1 MDDQVKASF
10 FIRKI
15 FAMNTHKS
23 LDKLVYEL
31 KERAKELN
39 CLYNVQELL
48 IDRNKTV
55 DDVLRGI
62 IEVLP
67 PGWQYPEIC
76 QAKITYR
83 GSVYKSDKY
92 RETPWV
98 LNSDIVVQNE
108 IVGTITVCYTEER
121 PLIDEGPF
129 LKEERKLINT
139 VSEQIGFYLLHQHL
153 RSVFEEKGTIPK
165 EKKPEWWTILEML
178 KGTDPEL
185 LIRISRKM
193 INYLGWSGIK
203 EVETLF
209 DYFNPVY
216 EKDSGLFKEVNRPYQ
231 AQKKDD
237 LMFVSFEIF
246 KLAEKH
252 LSEKEILA
260 NIHKWIKE
268 DKSGFLV
275 DILEN
280 TGSSLVEI
288 SNAIERFHHLL
299 PHGLELS
306 EPRKQSFRVAL
317 IRRLLSDQPEY
328 INVAK
333 RFIDINDFNELF
345 KRIISI
351 VGSHG
356 KLGGKGAG
364 LFLSRYILKKS
375 TGRIP
380 LLKGIKTPKTWYLT
394 SDGLLNFIK
403 YNNLEDIVEQ
413 KYKDVEQ
420 IRKEYPYISH
430 VFKNSSFSPEVING
444 LSLALDDFG
453 RVPLIIRSSSL
464 LEDRFNTAF
473 AGKYKSLF
481 IANQGPK
488 EKRLQELMDA
498 IAEVYASTF
507 GPDPIEYR
515 REQGLLDFHEEMG
528 ILIQEVVGKRVGKYF
543 LPAFAGVAFSHNDFR
558 WSDRIKKEDGL
569 VRVVPGLGTRAVDRL
584 SDDYPVLFSPGQP
597 NLRVN
602 VTIDE
607 VIRYSPKKMDV
618 INLETNGFETIDI
631 KTLLKETG
639 SDYPAIHQIVSI
651 LTENYIQEPKKLG
664 MDFQKD
670 NYVVTFGGLINNTG
684 FPEQINSILKV
695 LEEELNGP
703 VDIEFAHDG
712 KDFYLLQCRPLSYG
726 KINKPAPIPYDIPE
740 EKIIFTANKFVPD
753 GTVSNISHIVYVD
766 PKKYG
771 ELTEYEDLK
780 AIGRAVGKLNN
791 ILPKRQFILMGP
803 GRWGSRG
810 DIKLGVSVIYSDI
823 NNTAVLIEIARKQKN
838 YIPELS
844 FGTHFFQD
852 LVESRIMYLPL
863 YPDDPG
869 VIFRES
875 FFAES
880 KNILEDL
887 IPDLACYSEVIKVI
901 DVSFTTGGKVLNILM
916 NSNEE
921 KAVAILSESTRVI
934 EADISKEKIY
944 ENIRDD
950 DIHWKWRLDFAE
962 NIAANLDPERFG
974 VKGFY
979 VFGSTKNAT
988 ARSSSDIDI
997 IIHFQGTPKQRRD
1010 LLLWLEGWSL
1020 SLDHMNFLR
1029 TGYKTTGLLD
1039 VHIVTDEDI
1048 KNRDSFAIKIGA
1060 VTDAARPLPM
1070 GSRLKKN

>member
-1 MDDQVKASF
+1 
-10 FIRKI
+10 
-15 FAMNTHKS
+15 MNTRKS
-23 LDKLVYEL
+23 LDKLVNEL

-39 CLYNVQELL
+39 CLYKVQELL
-48 IDRNKTV
+48 NDRKKTV

-76 QAKITYR
+76 QAKIEYQNL
-83 GSVYKSDKY
+83 SYKSDHY
-92 RETPWV
+92 QETPWV
-98 LNSDIVVQNE
+98 LNSDIVIQNE
-108 IVGTITVCYTEER
+108 IVGMISVCYTEER

-129 LKEERKLINT
+129 LKEERKLIDT
-139 VSEQIGFYLLHQHL
+139 ISGQLGFYLLHQRL
-153 RSVFEEKGTIPK
+153 KTVFEKKGPVPE

-203 EVETLF
+203 EVEMLF

-246 KLAEKH
+246 KMAEKH
-252 LSEKEILA
+252 LSEKEILN

-333 RFIDINDFNELF
+333 RFIEINDFNELF
-345 KRIISI
+345 KKIISI

-364 LFLSRYILKKS
+364 LFLSKYILKKS
-375 TGRIP
+375 TDKIP
-380 LLKGIKTPKTWYLT
+380 LLKEIKTPKTWYLT

-413 KYKDVEQ
+413 KYKDIDQ

-453 RVPLIIRSSSL
+453 KVPLIIRSSSL

-481 IANQGPK
+481 IANQGTK

-528 ILIQEVVGKRVGKYF
+528 ILIQEVVGKKVGKYF
-543 LPAFAGVAFSHNDFR
+543 LPAFAGVAFSHNDYR
-558 WSDRIKKEDGL
+558 WSGRIKKEDGL
-569 VRVVPGLGTRAVDRL
+569 VRIVPGLGTRAVDRL

-607 VIRYSPKKMDV
+607 IVRYSPKKTDV
-618 INLETNGFETIDI
+618 INLETNVFETIDI
-631 KTLLKETG
+631 GTLLKERG
-639 SDYPAIHQIVSI
+639 ADYPAVHQIVSV
-651 LTENYIQEPKKLG
+651 LAENYIQQPKKLG

-670 NYVVTFGGLINNTG
+670 NHVVTFDGLINNTD
-684 FPEQINSILKV
+684 FPEQIYSILKV

-712 KDFYLLQCRPLSYG
+712 KNFYLLQCRPLSYG
-726 KINKPAPIPYDIPE
+726 KINQPALIPYDVSE
-740 EKIIFTANKFVPD
+740 EKIIFSANKFVPD
-753 GTVSNISHIVYVD
+753 GTISNISHVVYVD

-771 ELTEYEDLK
+771 ELEDYEDLR
-780 AIGRAVGKLNN
+780 AIGKAVGKLNN
-791 ILPKRQFILMGP
+791 ILPKRQFVLMGP

-810 DIKLGVSVIYSDI
+810 DIKLGVSVMYSDI
-823 NNTAVLIEIARKQKN
+823 SNTSMLIEIARKQKN
-838 YIPELS
+838 YVPELS

-852 LVESRIMYLPL
+852 LVESRIIYLPL
-863 YPDDPG
+863 YPDDQG
-869 VIFRES
+869 IFFQER
-875 FFAES
+875 FFTGSE
-880 KNILEDL
+880 NILGDL
-887 IPDLACYSEVIKVI
+887 IPDLARFSEVIKVI
-901 DVSFTTGGKVLNILM
+901 DVSHTTGGKVLKILM

-921 KAVAILSESTRVI
+921 KAIALISESTHIV
-934 EADISKEKIY
+934 ETNISKEKIF
-944 ENIRDD
+944 ENIREN

-962 NIAANLDPERFG
+962 NIAANLDPGRFG

-997 IIHFQGTPKQRRD
+997 IIHFQGTPEQRRD

-1039 VHIVTDEDI
+1039 VHIVTEEDI
-1048 KNRDSFAIKIGA
+1048 KKRDSYAIKIGA

-1070 GSRLKKN
+1070 GTRLKKEK